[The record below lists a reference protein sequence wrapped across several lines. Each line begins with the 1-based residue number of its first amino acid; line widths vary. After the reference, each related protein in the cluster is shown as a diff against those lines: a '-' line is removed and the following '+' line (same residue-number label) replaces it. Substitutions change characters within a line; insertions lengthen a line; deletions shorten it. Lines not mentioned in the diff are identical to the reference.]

1 MAAYAVL
8 RMGRLDD
15 GFEGALEL
23 QPGEVLRWHGPA
35 THRVRRTWVGGR
47 VYVSDRRLFFC
58 PGVLSRRR
66 YGILRVPL
74 TSIADVRVVGRDTK
88 VTSGGLRR
96 RVIINT
102 NAGDEHAFSLPRFP
116 KRSREL
122 QALLADRP

>member
-1 MAAYAVL
+1 
-8 RMGRLDD
+8 MGRLDD

-23 QPGEVLRWHGPA
+23 EPGELLRWHAPA

-47 VYVSDRRLFFC
+47 VYVSDRRFFFC

-66 YGILRVPL
+66 YGVLRVPL
-74 TSIADVRVVGRDTK
+74 TSIADVQLAGYNTH
-88 VTSGGLRR
+88 VTTGGLRR
-96 RVIINT
+96 RVIIKT
-102 NAGDEHAFSLPRFP
+102 DAGDEHGFSLPRFA

>member
-1 MAAYAVL
+1 
-8 RMGRLDD
+8 MGRLDD

-23 QPGEVLRWHGPA
+23 QPGEVLRWHASA

-66 YGILRVPL
+66 YGVLRVPL
-74 TSIADVRVVGRDTK
+74 TAIADVQVVGRDTH
-88 VTSGGLRR
+88 VTTGGLRR
-96 RVIINT
+96 RVIIKT
-102 NAGDEHAFSLPRFP
+102 DAGDEHAFSLPRFP

-122 QALLADRP
+122 RALLADRP